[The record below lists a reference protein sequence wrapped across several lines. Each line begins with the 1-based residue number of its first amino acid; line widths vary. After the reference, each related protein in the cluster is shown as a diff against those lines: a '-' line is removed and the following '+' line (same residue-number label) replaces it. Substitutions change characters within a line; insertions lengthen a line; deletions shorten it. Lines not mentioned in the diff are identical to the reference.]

1 VHGIEHIAPTQIR
14 HRPDVADD
22 LGGLF
27 DVPCEQFAGSHF
39 FALASGAMVHDAE
52 FIMRHEKGRGMKK
65 VVGLFS
71 LRRAIHRKFWIR

>member
-1 VHGIEHIAPTQIR
+1 
-14 HRPDVADD
+14 

-52 FIMRHEKGRGMKK
+52 FVVRHDERRRMKK
-65 VVGLFS
+65 IVGLFTS
-71 LRRAIHRKFWIR
+71 SRHSSKFWIR